1 MQAGVTL
8 LNQAGAVIRL
18 SKENILT
25 NCSISVFS
33 VAVLKCPSNTIL
45 SNSFTVLVRPKDR
58 PFTFQTF

>member
-33 VAVLKCPSNTIL
+33 VVLKCPSNTIL